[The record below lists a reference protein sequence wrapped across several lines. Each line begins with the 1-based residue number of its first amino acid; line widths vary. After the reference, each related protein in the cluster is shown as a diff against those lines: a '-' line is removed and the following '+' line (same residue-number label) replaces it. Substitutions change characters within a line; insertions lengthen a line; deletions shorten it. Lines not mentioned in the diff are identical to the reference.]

1 VQWDETLS
9 QIAKEVADKYQ
20 IPTDQAKLLIETYCS
35 CNLKAMRQ
43 YQPVIW
49 VNIGKFYLHHQKTV
63 KSMLRAVAKY
73 RAGEL
78 TRKELEDRFD
88 KMYPILM
95 AARWHDPR
103 DGKRYRFE
111 RFIEELEKEGKKY
124 IPHKWW
130 ENKPEPCQE
139 DVTLEFSSLEKP
151 TIYSDQIENEE
162 MQSEKRKPGDLECLY
177 TQHS

>member
-9 QIAKEVADKYQ
+9 AIAKEVADKHQ

-49 VNIGKFYLHHQKTV
+49 VNLGKFYLHHQKTV

-78 TRKELEDRFD
+78 SRKELEDRFD

-103 DGKRYRFE
+103 DGKRFRFE
-111 RFIEELEKEGKKY
+111 RFLEELEKEGKKY
-124 IPHKWW
+124 KPHKWW
-130 ENKPEPCQE
+130 ENKPETCQE
-139 DVTLEFSSLEKP
+139 ENTQESSSQEKL
-151 TIYSDQIENEE
+151 TICSDQIENEE
-162 MQSEKRKPGDLECLY
+162 TQSEKRKPGDLECLY